1 MQAKQQ
7 DVITPEQAGTLHGLF
22 VERALR
28 TPGKVAYR
36 YFQQNVRTT
45 FDGTTSHSTKRANNA
60 RQVAGY
66 GPAPVWRDLTWREVQ
81 VEVARWQAA
90 LAGLKLQRGDRVAI
104 MLRNCPQWMMFDQA
118 AMSLGL
124 VVVPLYT
131 VDRPDNIAYII
142 NDAGVKVLLFE
153 NGDQWQ
159 ALSTVRGQLGGVV
172 RFVSIGDLKD
182 AGEARLK
189 SAAEFLPATAKLQP
203 APPCQMNELASIIY
217 TSGTTGRPKG
227 VMLSHANMLTNAHA
241 CLGTFEVRADD
252 LFLSF
257 LPLSHTFERTLGYY
271 LAVMTGATVA
281 FARSIPLL
289 SEDLLTIRPTLL
301 ISVPRIYERIYGA
314 IKIKLEEG
322 SPLKRML
329 FNLAVETGWAR
340 FEHEQGRGSWKLSFL
355 LWPVLQ
361 KLVAQK
367 ILDRLG
373 GNMRVAI
380 SGGAALSP
388 EISRVFVGLG
398 LAVVQGYGL
407 TETSPVISGNHL
419 ENNYPDSVGQ
429 PIRDVQVR
437 IGEQSA
443 LLVKG
448 PNVMLGYWNN
458 PEATR
463 AMIDTDGWLNTGD
476 VAHISDTGHIY
487 ITGRIKE
494 IIVMSNGE
502 KIPPGDM
509 EIAILHDP
517 LIDQVMVV
525 GEGRPYLVALAVLN
539 PDVWLTIAAKVG
551 VRPDMPESLTDSN
564 VLAKVLRRIAR
575 NLSGFPGYA
584 NVHRVLL
591 LREPWSIENGLLT
604 PTLKI
609 KRAEV
614 AQRFANEI
622 RQLYEGH

>member
-1 MQAKQQ
+1 MQAQQ
-7 DVITPEQAGTLHGLF
+7 NDVITPEQAGTLHGLF
-22 VERALR
+22 VERAR
-28 TPGKVAYR
+28 RSPDKVACR
-36 YFQQNVRTT
+36 YFQQNV
-45 FDGTTSHSTKRANNA
+45 
-60 RQVAGY
+60 
-66 GPAPVWRDLTWREVQ
+66 WRDITWREMLG
-81 VEVARWQAA
+81 EVARWQAA
-90 LAGLKLQRGDRVAI
+90 LAELRLQRGDRVAI
-104 MLRNCPQWMMFDQA
+104 MLRNCPQWVMFDQA

-142 NDAGVKVLLFE
+142 NDADVKVLLFE
-153 NGDQWQ
+153 NAEQWQ
-159 ALSTVRGQLGGVV
+159 ALRTVRDQLGGVV
-172 RFVSIGDLKD
+172 RFVSIGDLRD
-182 AGEARLK
+182 DEPRLK
-189 SAAEFLPATAKLQP
+189 SMAEFLPPVAQLQP

-217 TSGTTGRPKG
+217 TSGTTGKPKG

-241 CLGTFEVRADD
+241 CLDTFTVRGDD
-252 LFLSF
+252 LLLSF

-289 SEDLLTIRPTLL
+289 SEDLQIIRPTLL
-301 ISVPRIYERIYGA
+301 ISVPRIYERVYGA

-322 SPLKRML
+322 SPLKRKL
-329 FNLAVETGWAR
+329 FHLAVETGWAR
-340 FEHEQGRGSWKLSFL
+340 FEHEQGRGPWKVSFL
-355 LWPVLQ
+355 FWPILQ

-367 ILDRLG
+367 ILDKLG
-373 GNMRVAI
+373 GRMRVAI
-380 SGGAALSP
+380 SGGAALAP
-388 EISRVFVGLG
+388 EVSRVFVGLG
-398 LAVVQGYGL
+398 LPVVQGYGL
-407 TETSPVISGNHL
+407 TETSPVITGNHL
-419 ENNYPDSVGQ
+419 ENNFPDSVGQ

-437 IGEQSA
+437 LGEQSA

-458 PEATR
+458 PEATK
-463 AMIDTDGWLNTGD
+463 AMIAADGWLNTGD
-476 VAHISDTGHIY
+476 VARISDTGHIY

-502 KIPPGDM
+502 KVPPTDM

-517 LIDQVMVV
+517 LIDQVMIF
-525 GEGRPYLVALAVLN
+525 GEAHSYLVALAVLN
-539 PDVWLTIAAKVG
+539 PEVWLNIAAKVG

-564 VLAKVLRRIAR
+564 VQAKVLRRIAR

-609 KRAEV
+609 KRADV
-614 AQRFANEI
+614 AEKFAAQIE
-622 RQLYEGH
+622 QLYEGH